1 MEQKRIVARIE
12 ELFSQLDA
20 SVAELKTAKERLKVY
35 RQAVLKE
42 AFGEVTTHTPFGEI
56 IDARL
61 WKMLDKEKIPEIF
74 INICV
79 ISTSGGFLSICLIC

>member
-1 MEQKRIVARIE
+1 MKQIPIPAPPLSEQKRIVSRIE

-42 AFGEVTTHTPFGEI
+42 AF
-56 IDARL
+56 A
-61 WKMLDKEKIPEIF
+61 KIGRAH
-74 INICV
+74 V
-79 ISTSGGFLSICLIC
+79 